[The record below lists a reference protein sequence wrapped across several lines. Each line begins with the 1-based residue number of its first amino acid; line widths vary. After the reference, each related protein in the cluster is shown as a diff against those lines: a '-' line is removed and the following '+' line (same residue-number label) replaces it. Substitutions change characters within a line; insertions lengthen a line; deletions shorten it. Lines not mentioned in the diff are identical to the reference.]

1 MSVSSADQPAR
12 LRWGVLGVARIATR
26 KVIPAMQRGRWTQ
39 VAAIASRDAARAQE
53 AAAELG
59 IARAYGSYEALLEDP
74 EIDAVYIPLPNHMH
88 VEWTRRAAEAGK
100 HVLCE
105 KPIGLTAADA
115 EQLIEVRDR
124 TGVRIQEAFM
134 VRTHP
139 QWLGALAIARS
150 GRIGM
155 VRSITGYFSFF
166 NDDPANIRNV
176 KAYGGGGILDIGC
189 YLVNTAR
196 MIFEGEPR
204 RVCALIEESPAT
216 RVDWMASMMLDFDGR
231 HAVGTCSTQLA
242 HAQRITIAGTMG
254 RIEIEIPFNAPP
266 DRPCRIF
273 VEDSPPGAVPDRHTV
288 EFETCD
294 QYTIQGDLFSR
305 AVLDRTPA
313 PYPLEDSL
321 GNMRVI
327 DALFRSGRSGGWER
341 VAAENARALR

>member
-1 MSVSSADQPAR
+1 
-12 LRWGVLGVARIATR
+12 
-26 KVIPAMQRGRWTQ
+26 
-39 VAAIASRDAARAQE
+39 
-53 AAAELG
+53 
-59 IARAYGSYEALLEDP
+59 
-74 EIDAVYIPLPNHMH
+74 
-88 VEWTRRAAEAGK
+88 
-100 HVLCE
+100 
-105 KPIGLTAADA
+105 
-115 EQLIEVRDR
+115 
-124 TGVRIQEAFM
+124 M

-150 GRIGM
+150 GRIG
-155 VRSITGYFSFF
+155 VTRSITGYFSFF

-294 QYTIQGDLFSR
+294 QYTIQGDLFSQ
-305 AVLDRTPA
+305 AILDRTPA

>member
-1 MSVSSADQPAR
+1 
-12 LRWGVLGVARIATR
+12 
-26 KVIPAMQRGRWTQ
+26 
-39 VAAIASRDAARAQE
+39 
-53 AAAELG
+53 
-59 IARAYGSYEALLEDP
+59 
-74 EIDAVYIPLPNHMH
+74 
-88 VEWTRRAAEAGK
+88 
-100 HVLCE
+100 
-105 KPIGLTAADA
+105 
-115 EQLIEVRDR
+115 
-124 TGVRIQEAFM
+124 M

-196 MIFEGEPR
+196 MIFEAEPG

-216 RVDWMASMMLDFDGR
+216 GVDWMASMIFDFDGR

-242 HAQRITIAGTMG
+242 HGQRITIAGTMG

-273 VEDSPPGAVPDRHTV
+273 VEDAPPGAVPDRHTV
-288 EFETCD
+288 
-294 QYTIQGDLFSR
+294 
-305 AVLDRTPA
+305 
-313 PYPLEDSL
+313 
-321 GNMRVI
+321 
-327 DALFRSGRSGGWER
+327 
-341 VAAENARALR
+341 

>member
-1 MSVSSADQPAR
+1 MSVSSADQSAR

-26 KVIPAMQRGRWTQ
+26 KVIPAMQRGRWTK
-39 VAAIASRDAARAQE
+39 VDAIASRDAARAQE
-53 AAAELG
+53 AAAELD

-124 TGVRIQEAFM
+124 TRVRIQEAFM

-150 GRIGM
+150 GRIG
-155 VRSITGYFSFF
+155 VARSITGYFSFF

-204 RVCALIEESPAT
+204 RVCALIEKSPAT
-216 RVDWMASMMLDFDGR
+216 GVDWMASMMLDFDGR
-231 HAVGTCSTQLA
+231 HATGTCSTQLA
-242 HAQRITIAGTMG
+242 HAQRITIAGTIG

-273 VEDSPPGAVPDRHTV
+273 VEDAPPGAVPDRHTV

-305 AVLDRTPA
+305 AVLDGTPA

-341 VAAENARALR
+341 VAAENAQALR